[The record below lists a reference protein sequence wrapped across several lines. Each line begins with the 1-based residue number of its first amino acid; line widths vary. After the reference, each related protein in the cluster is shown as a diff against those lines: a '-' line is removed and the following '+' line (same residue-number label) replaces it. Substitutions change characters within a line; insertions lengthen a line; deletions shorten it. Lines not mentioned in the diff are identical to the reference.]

1 MCCETEEVIAMHP
14 GLARSGVLRLS
25 RQHQQYCWSSHVTRS
40 GDQER
45 AVDEGDGTEAQL
57 LPSQAGTSE
66 HMGRWG
72 LAGRDGIATHFTDIC
87 LKMDI
92 KTGKQQ
98 RIILVTSG
106 ELSLYAHILL

>member
-1 MCCETEEVIAMHP
+1 MCCETGEAIAMHS
-14 GLARSGVLRLS
+14 GLARSSVLRLS
-25 RQHQQYCWSSHVTRS
+25 GQHQQFCWSSHVTGS

-87 LKMDI
+87 LKMDV

-106 ELSLYAHILL
+106 EFSLYAHILL